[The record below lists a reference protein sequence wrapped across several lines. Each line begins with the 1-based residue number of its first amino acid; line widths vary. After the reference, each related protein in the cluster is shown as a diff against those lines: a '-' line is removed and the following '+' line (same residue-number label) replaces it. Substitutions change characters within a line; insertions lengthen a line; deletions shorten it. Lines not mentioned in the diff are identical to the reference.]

1 MDIRGTYNH
10 SKLDIYMKT
19 TIKREDL
26 LGPLQQVIGAVERRQ
41 TLPILGNVLFKS
53 TSGDLSLTATDLEIE
68 MVASVNAD
76 SSEEFQTTI
85 PARKLLDIC
94 KALPES
100 SSIEFN
106 IEDSRVTLKSS
117 RSRFTLASLPAKDFP
132 GLDEIEAQQTFSI
145 AQDKL
150 KHLFDKTAFAM
161 AQQDVRY
168 YLNGILLEL
177 TAEKIRLVAT
187 DGHRLALS
195 ETELDTGVETDKQL
209 IIPRKAVLEL
219 GRLLDS
225 NDKEATC
232 VLSQNHL
239 RVETGTLVFTTK
251 LIDGKFPDYQ
261 RVIPVD
267 GNKTMEVERETLKH
281 ALSRISIL
289 SNEKYRGIRLSLS
302 DGNLAIQANNPDQE
316 EAEEELQVDYDE
328 AEMEIGFNVTY
339 LIDVLNVL
347 DSEKVQVKLKD
358 ANSSAIIS
366 NSEDDTS
373 LYVVMPMRL

>member
-1 MDIRGTYNH
+1 
-10 SKLDIYMKT
+10 MKT

-41 TLPILGNVLFKS
+41 TLPILGNVLLKS
-53 TSGDLSLTATDLEIE
+53 MSGDITVTATDLEIE
-68 MVASVNAD
+68 MVSNITAEG
-76 SSEEFQTTI
+76 SEDFQTTI

-94 KALPES
+94 KALPEG
-100 SSIEFN
+100 SSINFAIDDN
-106 IEDSRVTLKSS
+106 RVSLTSA
-117 RSRFTLASLPAKDFP
+117 RSRFTLASLPARDFP
-132 GLDEIEAQQTFSI
+132 GLDEIEEQLAFSI
-145 AQDKL
+145 PQHQFKS
-150 KHLFDKTAFAM
+150 LFDKTSFAM

-177 TAEKIRLVAT
+177 SAGKIKLVAT

-195 ETELDTGVETDKQL
+195 EVELDTGVEEDRQL

-219 GRLLDS
+219 ARLLDS
-225 NDKEATC
+225 SDSPAKC
-232 VLSQNHL
+232 VLSQNHF
-239 RVETGTLVFTTK
+239 RVEAGALVFTTK

-267 GNKTMEVERETLKH
+267 GNKTMEVDRETLKQSM
-281 ALSRISIL
+281 SRIAIL
-289 SNEKYRGIRLSLS
+289 SNEKYRGIRLALS
-302 DGNLAIQANNPDQE
+302 NGNLSIQANNPDQE

-328 AEMEIGFNVTY
+328 ADMEIGFNVTY

-347 DSEKVQVKLKD
+347 NSEKVQIRLKD
-358 ANSSAIIS
+358 SNSSAIMS
-366 NSEDDTS
+366 DSKDSSS